1 MHNRLVGEAAS
12 LRVVGWEELRR
23 KRSAVHVSS
32 NATSFIDQVRSGS
45 RRPSFPGRRTR
56 IVATIGP
63 ASDSPEVLAAMG
75 LAGVDVARVAMA
87 HGSIEDCIARIRR
100 VRAALPHVAVMADLP
115 GPKVRST
122 SFPEGG
128 VVLVGGE
135 TVEVTDAAGAPT
147 STAAR
152 IGVALD
158 GGVSHLAEGDA
169 IIIGDG
175 GVTLVVED
183 PGPALTARITCGGRV
198 QGRPGVTI
206 PAHPMV
212 AENPTP
218 EDLERIAA
226 LVAEGVEAIAASF
239 VRSADDVAAIR
250 AAIDDAQVLLI
261 AKIETREA
269 VEHIDDIVRS
279 ADGVM
284 VARGDLGVRLPI
296 EDVPSLQK
304 RIIRAGV
311 RFGRPVITATQM
323 LESMIHNNVPTRAEV
338 TDVANAVLDGTSA
351 VMLSAETAVGQNPT
365 LVVETMA
372 KILRRAERD
381 FDYVGW
387 GMNLGVQEISGDRS
401 SSLRITA
408 STTGAGWRAA
418 LEEDAAAIIACSNS
432 GTTVRSISRFRPSM
446 PIVAVTKSDFRA
458 RQLRMSWGVAE
469 VIVHPSEDSY
479 VQTYAALD
487 HLLDQG
493 LVAPG
498 DVVVVLAGSR
508 DTAHP
513 MTDTVRLLRV
523 PGND

>member
-1 MHNRLVGEAAS
+1 MTAPQHS
-12 LRVVGWEELRR
+12 
-23 KRSAVHVSS
+23 
-32 NATSFIDQVRSGS
+32 TSFIDQVRSGA
-45 RRPSFPGRRTR
+45 RRPSFTGRRTR

-63 ASDSPEVLAAMG
+63 ASDDESTLTSLG
-75 LAGVDVARVAMA
+75 LAGIDVARVAMA
-87 HGSIEDCIARIRR
+87 HGSIEDCLARIRR
-100 VRAALPHVAVMADLP
+100 VRAALPNIPIMADLP
-115 GPKVRST
+115 GPKVRSS

-128 VVLVGGE
+128 VVLTEGDTLLVS
-135 TVEVTDAAGAPT
+135 DAQHFPSSNG
-147 STAAR
+147 SEL
-152 IGVALD
+152 GVNVD
-158 GGVSHLAEGDA
+158 GGVSHLVEGEA
-169 IIIGDG
+169 LIIGDG
-175 GVTLVVED
+175 GVTLKVVT
-183 PGPALTARITCGGRV
+183 PGKVLTAEVTCGGRV
-198 QGRPGVTI
+198 QGRPGITI
-206 PAHPMV
+206 PAHPLV

-218 EDLERIAA
+218 EDLERITA

-239 VRSADDVAAIR
+239 VRSAADVDAIR
-250 AAIDDAQVLLI
+250 AAIGDPQILLI

-269 VEHIDDIVRS
+269 VEHIDDIVRA

-284 VARGDLGVRLPI
+284 VARGDLGVRCPI

-304 RIIRAGV
+304 QIIRAGV

-338 TDVANAVLDGTSA
+338 TDVANSVLDGTSA

-365 LVVETMA
+365 LVVETMS
-372 KILRRAERD
+372 KILRRAEQD

-387 GMNLGVQEISGDRS
+387 GANLGVQEISGDRS

-408 STTGAGWRAA
+408 SITGAGWRAA
-418 LEEDAAAIIACSNS
+418 LEEDAAAIIACSHS

-446 PIVAVTKSDFRA
+446 PIVAVTKTDFRA

-487 HLLDQG
+487 RLLDQG

-508 DTAHP
+508 DTVHP

-523 PGND
+523 Q